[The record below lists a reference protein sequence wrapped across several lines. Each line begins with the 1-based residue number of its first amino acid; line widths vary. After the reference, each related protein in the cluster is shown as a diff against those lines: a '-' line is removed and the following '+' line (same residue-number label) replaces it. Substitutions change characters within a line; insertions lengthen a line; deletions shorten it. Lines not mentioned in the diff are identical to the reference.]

1 MKLHRTVHYN
11 PELFNLTPLINV
23 LFLTVAFVTLGRAFV
38 LQPGISIALPSSSFV
53 LSPQRHPQIVSIT
66 SGALPALYFE
76 DKKVELKDLA
86 SALARPGVKDRVLII
101 RADRTTPYELVSN
114 VMNLGLRLGYSV
126 SVAAA
131 SPQPPQP

>member
-1 MKLHRTVHYN
+1 MKLHRTVKHN

-23 LFLTVAFVTLGRAFV
+23 LFLTVAFLTLARTFV
-38 LQPGISIALPSSSFV
+38 LQPGISIALPASSFV

-76 DKKVELKDLA
+76 DKKVELKELET
-86 SALARPGVKDRVLII
+86 ALARAGVKDRALLI
-101 RADRTTPYELVSN
+101 RADRTAPYELVSN

-126 SVAAA
+126 GIAAA
-131 SPQPPQP
+131 APQP